1 MAPAGQISR
10 AWGPTRAGSA
20 WAAHEGSIIILV
32 AWHHGGS
39 NGSIERKSAS
49 WTEAGAAA
57 RASRERSVCARAASR
72 STASTSHPLAH
83 SILVLLPGAAQ
94 PSTTRSDAL
103 GRSATGGKQE
113 ALSCRMSAPLR
124 TICCSCSSQP
134 TGSTSSAGT
143 WRSIQNVAG
152 GGPQDYRGL
161 MTEVDLGEGVPL

>member
-1 MAPAGQISR
+1 MAKVQF
-10 AWGPTRAGSA
+10 PT
-20 WAAHEGSIIILV
+20 V
-32 AWHHGGS
+32 KV
-39 NGSIERKSAS
+39 NGVFGTIDYPMMSKGHLKKQKNRDELLKYIKSVLPS
-49 WTEAGAAA
+49 
-57 RASRERSVCARAASR
+57 
-72 STASTSHPLAH
+72 SHPLAH

-134 TGSTSSAGT
+134 AGSTSSAGT

-152 GGPQDYRGL
+152 GGPLGTKWRGAR
-161 MTEVDLGEGVPL
+161 TWR